1 MSFVL
6 QIIVAAVVTLG
17 SILFANGVKNNTR

>member
-6 QIIVAAVVTLG
+6 QIIVSGVVTLS
-17 SILFANGVKNNTR
+17 SILFANSVKNNTR